1 MCSAAL
7 SWVVWPCHVSC
18 DIVSTCT
25 CIIILMQAVDR
36 MGRTALYIAAQ
47 EGQQKPVNM
56 LTEMYVRCAC
66 TIIITY
72 NYSAI

>member
-7 SWVVWPCHVSC
+7 SCVLWPCHVSC
-18 DIVSTCT
+18 DIVSIMYMYNNT
-25 CIIILMQAVDR
+25 MQAVDR

-66 TIIITY
+66 TIIIIY